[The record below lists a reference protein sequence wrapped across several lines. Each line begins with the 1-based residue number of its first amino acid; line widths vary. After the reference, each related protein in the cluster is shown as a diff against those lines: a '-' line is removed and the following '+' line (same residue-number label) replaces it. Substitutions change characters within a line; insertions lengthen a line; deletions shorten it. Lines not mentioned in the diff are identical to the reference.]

1 VIVLALVVTL
11 TFSNAGG
18 SSRPGWRLGHYSSAA
33 PARMPSP
40 HVSPL
45 VRRSYVVPASIPA
58 DCSADAAQ
66 PLQGWLAR
74 LPNHSR
80 ISFPIRSCYRVEET
94 LKLRNRSSLVFDGN
108 GVTLRS
114 LTAPTEHRAIWHVID
129 SRDIVFKNM
138 IVHGAYENG
147 GEHDAALQHAHAF
160 DLRGTSAE
168 IANVELT
175 DLPGDCVYFGRGPTK
190 GRSSGLI
197 TDMTC
202 VRTSRNA
209 VSVTAGDDILIRD
222 VTTDAIGLTAFDIEP
237 NEGNGW
243 GARRVAVLNSTIGS
257 YALYAYA
264 LIGNAPI
271 SDQTFVGNR
280 GVGRKPRLGILGKW
294 RPRRIAV
301 YGNSVMPSSAAPIS
315 ERCCDPKVDRCGER
329 CVAPARADHERRT

>member
-1 VIVLALVVTL
+1 MDATIARTGRGAASLSKLAVVIILALIATL
-11 TFSNAGG
+11 TFSNVGG
-18 SSRPGWRLGHYSSAA
+18 STRSGGHLEGYSSTAS
-33 PARMPSP
+33 ARMPSP
-40 HVSPL
+40 LVSPL
-45 VRRSYVVPASIPA
+45 VGKSYAVPAWIPA
-58 DCSADAAQ
+58 DCSADTAQ
-66 PLQGWLAR
+66 ALQGWLAR

-80 ISFPIRSCYRVEET
+80 VSFPIRSCYRVEET
-94 LKLRNRSSLVFDGN
+94 LELRNRSSLIFDGH

-114 LTAPTEHRAIWHVID
+114 LTAPAEYRAIWRVID
-129 SRDIVFKNM
+129 SRDIVFQNM
-138 IVHGAYENG
+138 IVHGAYEDG

-168 IANVELT
+168 ITNVELT
-175 DLPGDCVYFGRGPTK
+175 DLPGDCVYFGRGWTK

-202 VRTSRNA
+202 VGTSRNA
-209 VSVTAGDDILIRD
+209 VSVTAGDDILIKD

-257 YALYAYA
+257 YGLYAYA

-294 RPRRIAV
+294 RPRRITV
-301 YGNSVMPSSAAPIS
+301 HGNSVMQSNAASPQNAAVTP
-315 ERCCDPKVDRCGER
+315 R
-329 CVAPARADHERRT
+329 